1 MYEWLEKEVSEIK
14 WRKFHI
20 IDNEFAGSISPELA
34 EVYSS
39 LPPSYMVFVS
49 KFASAKLYRNIT
61 RDSCQVGVIYP
72 PQEKIL
78 KNGEKL
84 LRIGHF
90 DDSKAY
96 FRCSELFPGRE
107 SSVLEW
113 TEEGFE
119 QIADSFEEWLTKR
132 CQDARKSY
140 TKKKWKEI
148 VNGPQPFTAKEEAI
162 VEARRQFSWRV
173 IGFDDNGDATIEVRN
188 NSKLVLPY
196 LSVGVRAKDTLEG
209 GAWLDVSGIKPGQEC
224 IVKREIY
231 KKLIKPDNTEVYSL
245 PDPLPED
252 RERYWEFRK

>member
-1 MYEWLEKEVSEIK
+1 MYEWLEREISEIK
-14 WRKFHI
+14 SRKFHI
-20 IDNEFAGSISPELA
+20 IEA
-34 EVYSS
+34 EKVGIFLDSSQKMDSS
-39 LPPSYMVFVS
+39 LSPSYVAFIS
-49 KFASAKLYRNIT
+49 KFGAAKLYRKL
-61 RDSCQVGVIYP
+61 SYYQVGILNP
-72 PQEKIL
+72 PIEEIFKH
-78 KNGEKL
+78 GAKL
-84 LRIGHF
+84 LCIGHF
-90 DDSKAY
+90 DDAKAY
-96 FRCSELFPGRE
+96 IRPALVDLGNESPVYEL
-107 SSVLEW
+107 

-140 TKKKWKEI
+140 TKKQWKEI
-148 VNGPQPFTAKEEAI
+148 VNGPKPFTTKEQAI

-196 LSVGVRAKDTLEG
+196 LSVGVRAKDNTLEG
-209 GAWLDVSGIKPGQEC
+209 GAWLDVSGIQPGEEG
-224 IVKREIY
+224 IIKREIY